1 MTVAHDLSKV
11 LASTIYQFR
20 FWHLIL
26 NLCNQLVDD
35 LRWFFFCKHWIE
47 STILGIF
54 QKNLSIRFPYLC
66 SLLFSLSLQND
77 SPTHFH
83 SLLDVENRT
92 KASNFFY
99 PSTKLRKADTK
110 HRNLDALNTLVFFF
124 AQKKNPWKV
133 SVEVFQMVYFSSD

>member
-1 MTVAHDLSKV
+1 MTVAHDLSKA

-35 LRWFFFCKHWIE
+35 LQWFFCKHWIE

-54 QKNLSIRFPYLC
+54 QKNLSIRFPYLF
-66 SLLFSLSLQND
+66 SILFSLSLQNG
-77 SPTHFH
+77 SPTQFH

-92 KASNFFY
+92 KASNFFSSFNKTEKSRY
-99 PSTKLRKADTK
+99 ETSQSRCSKYVGNSFCTE
-110 HRNLDALNTLVFFF
+110 
-124 AQKKNPWKV
+124 KNPWKV